1 MFKNYWPVLLLLLSS
16 EMFGHLTCNNRFFFL
31 KKNDLIS
38 QKQSGLKFDDS
49 CVNQLQAI
57 TLEIY
62 SRFDNSYDVSRAFLH
77 VSKAFDKYEM
87 MLLFKISSVVKF
99 QGIQ

>member
-1 MFKNYWPVLLLLLSS
+1 MF
-16 EMFGHLTCNNRFFFL
+16 EHLTYNNRFFCFFFQ
-31 KKNDLIS
+31 NYLIS

-62 SRFDNSYDVSRAFLH
+62 SQFDNSYDVSRAFLR